1 MRKISLNI
9 WVPSSTPCRLARG
22 HPSSSCPAF
31 WLTQRQ
37 EYLSTKSDVQKE
49 EEVQGEIITGT
60 VRPLAPVSRPDWD
73 PDSGGHNSREP

>member
-1 MRKISLNI
+1 MSLSI
-9 WVPSSTPCRLARG
+9 WVPSSPPCRLARG

-49 EEVQGEIITGT
+49 EVQGEIIMGKGGSETSGT
-60 VRPLAPVSRPDWD
+60 CQQA
-73 PDSGGHNSREP
+73 